1 MPLML
6 CEEKVG
12 PLVQPDFGVE
22 LPNELSPMFKSYS
35 EVNLKRIPFEAFES
49 IIFGYSMSEL
59 DKSTI
64 TELVRKNENL
74 SHIKLRIA
82 KHNIYGNIEINDL
95 VV

>member
-1 MPLML
+1 ML

-35 EVNLKRIPFEAFES
+35 EVNQTVPFEAFES
-49 IIFGYSMSEL
+49 LSFFGYSMSEL